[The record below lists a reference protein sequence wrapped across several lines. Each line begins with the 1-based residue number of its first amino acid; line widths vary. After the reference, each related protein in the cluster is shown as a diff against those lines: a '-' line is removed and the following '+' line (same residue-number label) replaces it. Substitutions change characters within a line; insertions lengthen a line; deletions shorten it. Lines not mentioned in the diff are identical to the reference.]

1 MSGTD
6 GNTKKEKELREISI
20 TDCPEIG
27 RGAHGIVYRIAPDM
41 LVKVY
46 YPGISLD
53 RIKMERELAKWA
65 FVKGIPTAIPFDI
78 VRVGEQYGTVFELL
92 DATSSVDY
100 IGEAHENL
108 DEFIRQSVELMKQ
121 VHAVEAE
128 RGELP
133 DMKRQTMGWLEKVK
147 GELPDE
153 LFDRLCML
161 VNEVPD
167 RWTILHADFHLKNIM
182 VAKEGLM
189 LIDMDTLCTGDPI
202 FELSTVYVSYRQF
215 PSIDPMA
222 AEILGIDVETAAYIA
237 DRTFELYLGETDRK
251 TMEDTVRK
259 ARILGC
265 VRIIDYMDRHRDHP
279 ATEMC
284 IGRCLQ
290 DLTKD
295 LGELCGKSAGGHRET
310 AE

>member
-1 MSGTD
+1 MSETEGIV
-6 GNTKKEKELREISI
+6 KKEKELRRISI
-20 TDCPEIG
+20 EACPEIG

-46 YPGISLD
+46 HPDISLD
-53 RIKMERELAKWA
+53 RIKKERELARWA
-65 FVKGIPTAIPFDI
+65 FVKGVPTAIPFDI

-108 DEFIRQSVELMKQ
+108 EDFIRQSVELMKR
-121 VHAVEAE
+121 VHAVEAGK
-128 RGELP
+128 GELP
-133 DMKRQTMGWLEKVK
+133 DMKQQTLGWLEKVK

-153 LFDRLCML
+153 LFSRLQRL
-161 VNEVPD
+161 VNDVPD
-167 RWTILHADFHLKNIM
+167 RMTILHADFHLKNIM
-182 VAKEGLM
+182 VAGEGLM

-215 PSIDPMA
+215 PSIDPVA
-222 AEILGIDVETAAYIA
+222 AEILGIDVDTAAYIS
-237 DRTFELYLGETDRK
+237 DRTFELYLDEIDRK

-265 VRIIDYMDRHRDHP
+265 VRIIDYMDRHREHP

-284 IGRCLQ
+284 VSRCLQ
-290 DLTKD
+290 DLKRD
-295 LGELCGKSAGGHRET
+295 LEELRGS
-310 AE
+310 